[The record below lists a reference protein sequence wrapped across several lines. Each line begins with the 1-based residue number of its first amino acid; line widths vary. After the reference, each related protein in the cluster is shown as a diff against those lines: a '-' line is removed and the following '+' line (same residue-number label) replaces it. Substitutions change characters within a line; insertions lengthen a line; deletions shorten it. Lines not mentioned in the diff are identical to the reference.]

1 MLSLSN
7 KRITLKTLLA
17 VRFAEVSVGVTLLLF
32 GFYFTKYIM
41 DQPNL
46 RRLTLATEANA
57 IFAALR
63 NDHDPALLSQY
74 KKFPNSYAF
83 RVYEGRMLDRPRLVT
98 QTNADLFKS
107 FFPTRSGEDQADP
120 LGGAARAAECQS
132 DARCCAVRTRAC
144 GVDLSV
150 SERWRALGPVARLG
164 SGGDVGSRTVYIKWA
179 QLELD
184 PLGATFWQLVISFG
198 AIAACLIAVDGRL
211 NLDHAH
217 ADAML
222 AAAFTGIFGSGVA
235 YATWLQILRRLPAA
249 TASLGALGIPV
260 VGVVSTVL
268 ITGEKV
274 SVADIVAPP
283 DRARCLS

>member
-1 MLSLSN
+1 
-7 KRITLKTLLA
+7 
-17 VRFAEVSVGVTLLLF
+17 
-32 GFYFTKYIM
+32 M
-41 DQPNL
+41 D
-46 RRLTLATEANA
+46 RSR
-57 IFAALR
+57 
-63 NDHDPALLSQY
+63 
-74 KKFPNSYAF
+74 
-83 RVYEGRMLDRPRLVT
+83 RPRLCDHPRLY
-98 QTNADLFKS
+98 NADL
-107 FFPTRSGEDQADP
+107 GGLAGM
-120 LGGAARAAECQS
+120 GGAARAPECQS
-132 DARCCAVRTRAC
+132 DASCCAVRTRAC

-164 SGGDVGSRTVYIKWA
+164 SRGDVGAGTVYIKWA

-184 PLGATFWQLVISFG
+184 PLGATFWQLVVAFG

-217 ADAML
+217 ADGML

-260 VGVVSTVL
+260 VGVISTVL

-274 SVADIVAPP
+274 SVADIVGFALISAASASVLF
-283 DRARCLS
+283 AR